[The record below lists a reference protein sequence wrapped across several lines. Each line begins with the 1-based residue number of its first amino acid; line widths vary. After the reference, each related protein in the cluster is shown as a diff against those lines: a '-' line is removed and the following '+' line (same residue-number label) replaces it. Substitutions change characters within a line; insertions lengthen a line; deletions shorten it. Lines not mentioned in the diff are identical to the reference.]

1 MLRPGRRCAPSPM
14 PPSTLEPDILDALRQ
29 ATSPL
34 HAQVDQCLPLARP
47 SPSLADYRSHLRVLQ
62 AWLQRLERIEPAPPT
77 LAAHRAQLGEDLSAC
92 EALLPP
98 DAMARAPVPA
108 DRVSRAPAF
117 VWGVSYVLEGSR
129 LGGRV
134 LYRQLAE
141 RLAPHPLNYLQGAG
155 EQTGAHWK
163 AFLAQLRAQA
173 FGPAEVRSAC
183 DGAIEAFETLLAC
196 HRETGAVP

>member
-1 MLRPGRRCAPSPM
+1 MPSA
-14 PPSTLEPDILDALRQ
+14 TLEPDILDALRQ

-34 HAQVDQCLPLARP
+34 HTQVDQCLPLARP
-47 SPSLADYRSHLRVLQ
+47 SPSLADYRSHLRVLD
-62 AWLQRLERIEPAPPT
+62 AWLQRLASIENAPPA
-77 LAAHRAQLGEDLSAC
+77 LAAHRVQLVEDLAAC
-92 EALLPP
+92 EALLP
-98 DAMARAPVPA
+98 A
-108 DRVSRAPAF
+108 DRVAHAPTPPTRTARPPAF

-163 AFLAQLRAQA
+163 AFIAQLRAQG

-183 DGAIEAFETLLAC
+183 DGAVEAFETLLAC
-196 HRETGAVP
+196 HRETEAVQ

>member
-1 MLRPGRRCAPSPM
+1 M
-14 PPSTLEPDILDALRQ
+14 PSTTSEPDILDALRQ

-47 SPSLADYRSHLRVLQ
+47 SPSLADYRSHLRVLET
-62 AWLQRLERIEPAPPT
+62 WLQRLACIEPAPPA
-77 LAAHRAQLGEDLSAC
+77 LAAHRAQLAGDLAAC
-92 EALLPP
+92 NALLPP
-98 DAMARAPVPA
+98 DAAMPARAVAPRMP
-108 DRVSRAPAF
+108 RSPAF
-117 VWGVSYVLEGSR
+117 LWGVSYVLEGSR

-163 AFLAQLRAQA
+163 SFLAQLRAQA
-173 FGPAEVRSAC
+173 FGPVEVQSAC
-183 DGAIEAFETLLAC
+183 DGAVEAFETLLAC
-196 HRETGAVP
+196 HRETEVT

>member
-1 MLRPGRRCAPSPM
+1 MPSP
-14 PPSTLEPDILDALRQ
+14 LEPDILDALRQ
-29 ATSPL
+29 ATSSL

-47 SPSLADYRSHLRVLQ
+47 SPSLADYRSHLRMLE
-62 AWLQRLERIEPAPPT
+62 AWLQRLAGLEPAPPA
-77 LAAHRAQLGEDLSAC
+77 LATHRAQLAGDLAAC
-92 EALLPP
+92 AALLPP
-98 DAMARAPVPA
+98 DAVTRAPTPPT
-108 DRVSRAPAF
+108 RTSPGLAF

-155 EQTGAHWK
+155 EQTGAQWK
-163 AFLAQLRAQA
+163 AFLAQLRDQA

-183 DGAIEAFETLLAC
+183 DGAVEAFETLLAC
-196 HRETGAVP
+196 HREAIP

>member
-1 MLRPGRRCAPSPM
+1 M
-14 PPSTLEPDILDALRQ
+14 PSTISEPDILDALRQ

-34 HAQVDQCLPLARP
+34 HALVDQCLPLARP
-47 SPSLADYRSHLRVLQ
+47 SPSLADYRSHLRVLE
-62 AWLQRLERIEPAPPT
+62 AWLQRLASIEPAPPA
-77 LAAHRAQLGEDLSAC
+77 LAAHRTQLAGDLTAC

-98 DAMARAPVPA
+98 DAVSHTPVPA
-108 DRVSRAPAF
+108 ARMSRSPAF

-183 DGAIEAFETLLAC
+183 DGAVEAFETLLAC
-196 HRETGAVP
+196 HRETEGVQ

>member
-1 MLRPGRRCAPSPM
+1 MPSA
-14 PPSTLEPDILDALRQ
+14 TLEPDILDALRQ

-47 SPSLADYRSHLRVLQ
+47 SPSLADYRSHLRVLE
-62 AWLQRLERIEPAPPT
+62 AWLQRLARIEPAPPA
-77 LAAHRAQLGEDLSAC
+77 LAAHRAQLAEDLATC

-98 DAMARAPVPA
+98 DASAHAPVPA
-108 DRVSRAPAF
+108 ARVSRPPAF

-183 DGAIEAFETLLAC
+183 DGAVEAFETLLAC
-196 HRETGAVP
+196 HRETEVT

>member
-1 MLRPGRRCAPSPM
+1 M
-14 PPSTLEPDILDALRQ
+14 PSTPPEPDILDALRQ

-47 SPSLADYRSHLRVLQ
+47 SPGLADYRSHLRVLD
-62 AWLQRLERIEPAPPT
+62 AWLQRLACIDPAPPA
-77 LAAHRAQLGEDLSAC
+77 LAAHRVQLVEDLAAC
-92 EALLPP
+92 EALLP
-98 DAMARAPVPA
+98 A
-108 DRVSRAPAF
+108 DRVAHTPTPSMRTARSPAF

-155 EQTGAHWK
+155 EQTGGHWK

-183 DGAIEAFETLLAC
+183 DGAVEAFETLLAC
-196 HRETGAVP
+196 HRETEVMP

>member
-1 MLRPGRRCAPSPM
+1 MPSA
-14 PPSTLEPDILDALRQ
+14 TLEPDILDALRQ

-34 HAQVDQCLPLARP
+34 HTQVDQCLPLAQP
-47 SPSLADYRSHLRVLQ
+47 SPSLSDYRSHLRVLD
-62 AWLQRLERIEPAPPT
+62 AWLQRLARIEPAPPA
-77 LAAHRAQLGEDLSAC
+77 LEAHRAQLAGDLAAC
-92 EALLPP
+92 EALLPS
-98 DAMARAPVPA
+98 DAVTPASVPVP
-108 DRVSRAPAF
+108 RMSRPPAF
-117 VWGVSYVLEGSR
+117 LWGVSYVLEGSR

-163 AFLAQLRAQA
+163 AFIAQLRAQG

-183 DGAIEAFETLLAC
+183 DGAVEAFETLLAC
-196 HRETGAVP
+196 HRETEAVQ

>member
-1 MLRPGRRCAPSPM
+1 MPSA
-14 PPSTLEPDILDALRQ
+14 TLEPDILDALRQ

-47 SPSLADYRSHLRVLQ
+47 SPSLADYRSHLRVLD
-62 AWLQRLERIEPAPPT
+62 AWLQRLASIENAPPA
-77 LAAHRAQLGEDLSAC
+77 LAAHRVQLVEDLAAC
-92 EALLPP
+92 EALLP
-98 DAMARAPVPA
+98 A
-108 DRVSRAPAF
+108 DRVAHAPTPPTRTARPPAF

-163 AFLAQLRAQA
+163 AFIAQLRAQG

-183 DGAIEAFETLLAC
+183 DGAVEAFETLLAC
-196 HRETGAVP
+196 HRETEAVQ

>member
-1 MLRPGRRCAPSPM
+1 M
-14 PPSTLEPDILDALRQ
+14 EPDILDALRQ
-29 ATSPL
+29 ATAHL

-47 SPSLADYRSHLRVLQ
+47 SPSLADYRSHLRVLND
-62 AWLQRLERIEPAPPT
+62 WLQQLAHIEPAPPA
-77 LAAHRAQLGEDLSAC
+77 LAAHRIQLAGDLAAC

-98 DAMARAPVPA
+98 DAVTHSPAVSTKTAR
-108 DRVSRAPAF
+108 SPAF
-117 VWGVSYVLEGSR
+117 AWGVSYVLEGSR

-163 AFLAQLRAQA
+163 AFIAQLRAQA
-173 FGPAEVRSAC
+173 FGPAEMRSAC
-183 DGAIEAFETLLAC
+183 DGAVHAFEALLAC
-196 HRETGAVP
+196 HREAEVTQ

>member
-1 MLRPGRRCAPSPM
+1 M
-14 PPSTLEPDILDALRQ
+14 PPTASEPDILDALRQ
-29 ATSPL
+29 ATSSL

-47 SPSLADYRSHLRVLQ
+47 SPSLADYRSHLRMLQ
-62 AWLQRLERIEPAPPT
+62 SWLHQLARIEPAPPA
-77 LAAHRAQLGEDLSAC
+77 LAVHRAQLVEDLATC

-98 DAMARAPVPA
+98 DAVAHGPVPA
-108 DRVSRAPAF
+108 TPMARTPAF

-163 AFLAQLRAQA
+163 GFLAQLRAQA

-183 DGAIEAFETLLAC
+183 DGAVDAFETLLAC
-196 HRETGAVP
+196 HREAGVIQ

>member
-1 MLRPGRRCAPSPM
+1 M
-14 PPSTLEPDILDALRQ
+14 PSTTSEPDILDALRQ

-47 SPSLADYRSHLRVLQ
+47 SPSLADYRSHLRVLE
-62 AWLQRLERIEPAPPT
+62 AWLHRLARLDPAPPA
-77 LAAHRAQLGEDLSAC
+77 LAAHHAQMAGDLAAC
-92 EALLPP
+92 EGLLPS
-98 DAMARAPVPA
+98 DAVTPTSAPMP
-108 DRVSRAPAF
+108 RMSRSPAF

-155 EQTGAHWK
+155 ELTGAHWK
-163 AFLAQLRAQA
+163 AFIDQLRAQA
-173 FGPAEVRSAC
+173 FGPADVRSAC
-183 DGAIEAFETLLAC
+183 DGAVDAFETLLSC
-196 HRETGAVP
+196 HRETERVR

>member
-1 MLRPGRRCAPSPM
+1 M
-14 PPSTLEPDILDALRQ
+14 PTALEPDILDALRQ
-29 ATSPL
+29 ATSSL

-47 SPSLADYRSHLRVLQ
+47 SPSLADYRSHLRMLQ
-62 AWLQRLERIEPAPPT
+62 TWLHRLAHIEPAPPA
-77 LAAHRAQLGEDLSAC
+77 LAAHRAQLAEDLAAC
-92 EALLPP
+92 EALLPS
-98 DAMARAPVPA
+98 DAATHTPVPPTRMARP
-108 DRVSRAPAF
+108 PAF

-129 LGGRV
+129 LGGRE

-163 AFLAQLRAQA
+163 AFLTQLRAQA

-183 DGAIEAFETLLAC
+183 DGAVDAFETLLAC
-196 HRETGAVP
+196 HREAEVIP

>member
-1 MLRPGRRCAPSPM
+1 MPSA
-14 PPSTLEPDILDALRQ
+14 TLEPDILDALRQ

-47 SPSLADYRSHLRVLQ
+47 SPSLADYRSHLRVLD
-62 AWLQRLERIEPAPPT
+62 AWLQRLASIENAPPA
-77 LAAHRAQLGEDLSAC
+77 LAAHRVQLVEDLAAC
-92 EALLPP
+92 EALLP
-98 DAMARAPVPA
+98 A
-108 DRVSRAPAF
+108 DRVAHAPTPPMRTARPPAF

-163 AFLAQLRAQA
+163 AFLAQLRAQG

-183 DGAIEAFETLLAC
+183 DGAVEAFETLLAC
-196 HRETGAVP
+196 HRETEAVQ